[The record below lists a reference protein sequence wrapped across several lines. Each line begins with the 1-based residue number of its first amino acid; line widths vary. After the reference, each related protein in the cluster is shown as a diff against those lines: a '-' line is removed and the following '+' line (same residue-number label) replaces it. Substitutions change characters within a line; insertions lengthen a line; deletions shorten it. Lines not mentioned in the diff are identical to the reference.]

1 MRSAPAAIAFTLLL
15 SACATAGKAPACS
28 GARRPANPYGSV
40 LAPTTPPPAPPTD
53 VSATPCAGARA

>member
-1 MRSAPAAIAFTLLL
+1 MRSAPAAIALMLLL

-40 LAPTTPPPAPPTD
+40 LAPNTPPSVPPTD
-53 VSATPCAGARA
+53 VSATPCAGARP